1 KKLSYSILNKPT
13 IGRIERK
20 VKAYNKINNN
30 TTQNQPL
37 FILDYASEELAQY
50 FRRKNL
56 FFIDAVGNCFI
67 NLPNLKIAVE
77 GKKHIVEVSPN
88 RRAFQKTGLKLIF
101 QILQSPDLVSLNYRE
116 IAQQTGISLA
126 SVGYVLDELKED
138 GFLIAA
144 EKQKRRLSNVKRLVY
159 KWSNAYAENLRPKI
173 HRGNFIFLAKDS
185 TLSALITSIRD
196 NNIYVGGEFGASL
209 LNHSIKP
216 EKLILYTNNRL
227 SQLAQKHQIVPK
239 GKLNTSTHQIEI
251 FEKFW
256 QKKTSLK
263 QDHLHLVTAPI
274 LIYADLMLSNKVRN
288 IETAEAILN
297 NEIRHRFLKD
307 NLQW

>member
-1 KKLSYSILNKPT
+1 MNNIKEKDIFDKSKLALQSVFGEQLLFDELESSSGKQGLLDGVLKIASKKLSYSILNKPT

-37 FILDYASEELAQY
+37 FILDYASEELTQY
-50 FRRKNL
+50 FRKKNL

-77 GKKHIVEVSPN
+77 GKKNTIEVTPN

-101 QILQSPDLVSLNYRE
+101 QILQSPGLVSLNYRE

-144 EKQKRRLSNVKRLVY
+144 EKQKRRLS
-159 KWSNAYAENLRPKI
+159 
-173 HRGNFIFLAKDS
+173 
-185 TLSALITSIRD
+185 
-196 NNIYVGGEFGASL
+196 
-209 LNHSIKP
+209 
-216 EKLILYTNNRL
+216 
-227 SQLAQKHQIVPK
+227 
-239 GKLNTSTHQIEI
+239 
-251 FEKFW
+251 
-256 QKKTSLK
+256 
-263 QDHLHLVTAPI
+263 
-274 LIYADLMLSNKVRN
+274 
-288 IETAEAILN
+288 
-297 NEIRHRFLKD
+297 
-307 NLQW
+307 